1 MKILMTGGTGFIGSL
16 LCQQLLERGDELTVL
31 SRTPSHIATRCGKTV
46 HALSS
51 LNELKS
57 DDHFDVLI
65 NLAGEPIAD
74 ARWSDR
80 QKEQLRESRIGITQ
94 QLIDYIKR
102 AKQKPQTL
110 ISGSAVGYYGDSGD
124 ALLDEQ
130 SPFHDEFTH
139 QLCRD
144 WEAVA
149 CKATELGVRVAL
161 LRTGLV
167 VGKNGGFLSKMLL
180 PFKLCLGGRLGD
192 GRQWMSWIHIN
203 DLVNLILYLIDH
215 TELSGPIN
223 GTAPEPVNNAEFTRL
238 LGRSLHRITPFPIP
252 AITLKI
258 AMGELSGLLLT
269 GQRVVPKKAL
279 DAGFIFQFKT
289 LESALEEVLN

>member
-1 MKILMTGGTGFIGSL
+1 MKILITGGSGFIGRS

-31 SRTPSHIATRCGKTV
+31 SRSPSNIASRCGKTV

-51 LNELKS
+51 LDELKP
-57 DDHFDVLI
+57 DDHFGAII

-74 ARWSDR
+74 ARWSD
-80 QKEQLRESRIGITQ
+80 QKKGQLRESRIDITH

-144 WEAVA
+144 WETAA
-149 CKATELGVRVAL
+149 SEAAELGVRVCL

-167 VGKNGGFLSKMLL
+167 VGRKGGFLSKMLL

-192 GRQWMSWIHIN
+192 GKQWMSWIHIN
-203 DLVNLILYLIDH
+203 DLVNLILHLLDNS
-215 TELSGPIN
+215 ELSGPFN
-223 GTAPEPVNNAEFTRL
+223 GTAPTPVNNAEFTRT

-252 AITLKI
+252 ALTLKI
-258 AMGELSGLLLT
+258 AMGELSRLLLT
-269 GQRVVPKKAL
+269 GQRVIPKKAL
-279 DAGFIFQFKT
+279 DSGFSFQFND
-289 LESALEEVLN
+289 LESALNEVIN